1 MMQRHQTGAAKLST
15 SKIDFYIKAG
25 LVAAGL
31 FIAYKVYQAGAAFVG
46 GVSGAIGSVVDA
58 ASSAANVA
66 GEVLTGATATEVL
79 TACQAALKAKGL
91 DPEKYF
97 MMFPQ
102 PKAGEKLP
110 VGAWVVTYKGKK
122 YYFAPKGST
131 TVFSL

>member
-1 MMQRHQTGAAKLST
+1 MMRHHQTGAAQLST

-31 FIAYKVYQAGAAFVG
+31 FVAYKVYKAGAAVFG
-46 GVSGAIGSVVDA
+46 GVSSAIGTVVDA

-66 GEVLTGATATEVL
+66 GEVLTGATASEVL
-79 TACQAALKAKGL
+79 AACQAALKAKGL
-91 DPEKYF
+91 DSDKYF

-102 PKAGEKLP
+102 PKPGDKLP
-110 VGAWVVTYKGKK
+110 AGAWVVTYKGKK
-122 YYFAPKGST
+122 YYFAPKGSL

>member
-1 MMQRHQTGAAKLST
+1 MTRHHQTEAAQLST

-31 FIAYKVYQAGAAFVG
+31 FVAYKVYQAGAALVG
-46 GVSGAIGSVVDA
+46 GVSGAIGTVVDA

-79 TACQAALKAKGL
+79 TACQAALKAKGV
-91 DPEKYF
+91 DPDKYF

-102 PKAGEKLP
+102 PKPGDKVPA
-110 VGAWVVTYKGKK
+110 GAWIVTYKGKK
-122 YYFAPKGST
+122 YYFAPKGSL
-131 TVFSL
+131 TVYSL